1 MANRIKGVINDI
13 IENNRGKRIYICTH
27 ANALLSYF
35 SKIGNAY
42 HKDDKYIIDV
52 CNKNIFEDFKG
63 WGKHSP
69 ELFKLVFNDQNE
81 IIEFENINW

>member
-1 MANRIKGVINDI
+1 MILLKI
-13 IENNRGKRIYICTH
+13 IEGKEYICTH

-35 SKIGNAY
+35 SKIENAY

-52 CNKNIFEDFKG
+52 CNKSIFEDFKG

-69 ELFKLVFNDQNE
+69 ELFKLVFNEQNK
-81 IIEFENINW
+81 